1 MFWNSSWQ
9 ELRVERSGWR
19 ANRVIKEDAWTAERV
34 RAWHDAQDMVAQA
47 VPLYHTRP
55 GYVVLMFPDASD
67 FHGGS
72 FFTQVPEEE
81 FRSGVA
87 LENIVSGKVHT
98 AHVARLRLYADADLN
113 ITAEVKDVFQHSYAQ
128 GECLSLIHI

>member
-1 MFWNSSWQ
+1 MCFLEQLMAGASRRTK
-9 ELRVERSGWR
+9 RVARNG
-19 ANRVIKEDAWTAERV
+19 VILEHAWTAERV

-87 LENIVSGKVHT
+87 VENMSLEPLAFRTGSLKGSQLRWATVDKNVS
-98 AHVARLRLYADADLN
+98 
-113 ITAEVKDVFQHSYAQ
+113 HS
-128 GECLSLIHI
+128 